1 MTLDKN
7 VVIKALEG
15 VLLIEN
21 PVLWEDNKPPTKEH
35 YEAIKIVLENK
46 DEFHQIVL
54 NEIQLYP
61 NTSHFFRNLTRLRL
75 RQDKPLSSPLIQSL
89 FPLGPID
96 LEKRLQRIA
105 HIPNIQKITK
115 NAGPPESFDQGYE
128 TDELIK
134 DRWAEFYV
142 ADLLVLQRKVEPG
155 KLVHHL
161 IRAASWIRICKPSD
175 GFQSKICVNPS
186 DSYPIFAEISLL
198 PSCRLSL
205 APRGKNRLI
214 GTFYST
220 LCVVIIGKTNS

>member
-7 VVIKALEG
+7 AVIKALAG

-142 ADLLVLQRKVEPG
+142 ADLLVTTIKVDYIEKVVRVNSQTAVEFIVRKNNETWIVEVTRLR
-155 KLVHHL
+155 K
-161 IRAASWIRICKPSD
+161 RD
-175 GFQSKICVNPS
+175 FQGETMPWGSKDC
-186 DSYPIFAEISLL
+186 AKQE
-198 PSCRLSL
+198 
-205 APRGKNRLI
+205 
-214 GTFYST
+214 
-220 LCVVIIGKTNS
+220 